1 MPSAQQ
7 VHKQA
12 YAMDLKEVIKA
23 LSAFDTGLSSEEAKR
38 RLWHFGKNVLPEQE
52 RESCFKL
59 FIDQFNNAL
68 IWLLVFATVLSLIL
82 GQAVE
87 AAAMA
92 VIILITAVLGFI
104 QEYHASKAIEALKKA
119 QARTARVLRD
129 GQVTNIASSEVVPGD
144 IMLIE
149 EGDILAA
156 DARLTEVA
164 FLRIDEASLTGESL
178 PSTKV
183 TRPFKLGTSLADQ
196 EDMAFAG
203 TVVVYGKGKGIV
215 TSTGIHTQLGY
226 IARNLK
232 EHEDV
237 KTPLQ
242 IRFTQ
247 MARQIG
253 VVAMVLIAAV
263 FVIGVLHGFSVSMML
278 ITALSLTA
286 ATIPNALPVIV
297 AVGLAF
303 GAKSLAKRRLLVKR
317 LPAAESL
324 GSVTMICTDKTGTL
338 TKNQMTVTRVF
349 ADGEVVTVTGS
360 GYSPKGEFLLGQQ
373 KVDHKRWGLL
383 CRIGS
388 LCNNARLVERDSRF
402 EVVGDPTEGALIV
415 LGRKAGFDEL
425 AEKDRL
431 KGRVEIPFD
440 SDRKRMAV
448 VCSDRS
454 GSTAYVK
461 GAPESL
467 LPLCSKYCDNGKV
480 IALTK
485 KKRAEI
491 TAMNERFAG
500 EALRVLALAYRTI
513 PPSIKKDDWSIEEV
527 ERDLV
532 FVGLAGMM
540 DPPREG
546 VSHAVQKCARAGI
559 KVMIITGDNA
569 VTAKAVAESIGLF
582 KQGDIILTGE
592 ELDQL
597 SDEALA
603 KRICSV
609 RIIARALP
617 IQKSRVVVALKR
629 NGHIVAMTGDGV
641 NDSPA
646 LKDADIGIAMGIT
659 GTDVAREVAKAV
671 LVDDNF
677 ATIVN
682 GIEEGRTIYDK
693 IIKSARYLL
702 SCNVGEITV
711 VLAAV
716 SVGMPVPML
725 PLQILLMNV
734 LTDNVPALGLG
745 LESPEE
751 SVMDR
756 PPRDPGSPPITPTL
770 FASIL
775 LFGVIMGIATL
786 IVFSEHLKEGLPH
799 ARTIAFTT
807 LVMVEMFAVQS
818 SRSLSFSWRKLNP
831 FSNMWLSGAVLLS
844 ILLQLLV
851 IYWHPMN
858 RVFGTTPLSA
868 TDWVWVLGVSA
879 MGFVLME
886 IGKYVLPG
894 FQKIGV

>member
-1 MPSAQQ
+1 MS
-7 VHKQA
+7 V
-12 YAMDLKEVIKA
+12 LKA
-23 LSAFDTGLSSEEAKR
+23 LSSFDTGLSSEEAKK
-38 RLWHFGKNVLPEQE
+38 RLWHFGKNELPEQE

-59 FIDQFNNAL
+59 FMDQFNNAL
-68 IWLLVFATVLSLIL
+68 IWLLVFATVLSIFL
-82 GQAVE
+82 GEKIE

-104 QEYHASKAIEALKKA
+104 QEYHASKAIEALKNA

-129 GQVTNIASSEVVPGD
+129 GSVTNIPSAEVVPGD
-144 IMLIE
+144 ILLIE

-156 DARLTEVA
+156 DVRLAEVA

-203 TVVVYGKGKGIV
+203 TIVVYGKGKGIV
-215 TSTGIHTQLGY
+215 TATGVHTQLGD

-232 EHEDV
+232 EHDDV

-242 IRFTQ
+242 VRFAQ

-253 VVAMVLIAAV
+253 AVAMVLIAAV
-263 FVIGVLHGFSVSMML
+263 FVIGVLHGFSISKMM

-303 GAKSLAKRRLLVKR
+303 GAKSLARRKLLVKR

-349 ADGEVVTVTGS
+349 VDGEVIDVTGS
-360 GYSPKGEFLLGQQ
+360 GYSPKGEFLLGQRRIDT
-373 KVDHKRWGLL
+373 KCLGLL
-383 CRIGS
+383 FRIGS
-388 LCNNARLVERDSRF
+388 LCNNARLVEKDSRF
-402 EVVGDPTEGALIV
+402 EIVGDPTEGALIV
-415 LGRKAGFDEL
+415 LGRKAGFDEVS
-425 AEKDRL
+425 ARDRL
-431 KGRVEIPFD
+431 SRRDELPFD

-454 GSTAYVK
+454 GSTSYVK
-461 GAPESL
+461 GAPESV
-467 LPLCSKYCDNGKV
+467 LPSCTKYCINGRV
-480 IALTK
+480 MALTK
-485 KKRAEI
+485 KKRAQI
-491 TAMNERFAG
+491 MCMNERFAG
-500 EALRVLALAYRTI
+500 EALRVLALAYRDM
-513 PPSIKKDDWSIEEV
+513 PSKMDKDALSIEKV

-532 FVGLAGMM
+532 FVGLVGMM

-546 VSHAVQKCARAGI
+546 VSHAVRKCARAGI
-559 KVMIITGDNA
+559 DVMIITGDNA
-569 VTAKAVAESIGLF
+569 VTAKAVAVSIGLF
-582 KQGDIILTGE
+582 KPGDVILSGE
-592 ELDQL
+592 DLDRM
-597 SDEALA
+597 SDDVLA
-603 KRICSV
+603 KRIGSV

-617 IQKSRVVVALKR
+617 IQKSRVVTALKR
-629 NGHIVAMTGDGV
+629 NGHVVAMTGDGV

-756 PPRDPGSPPITPTL
+756 PPRDPCAQPITPAL

-775 LFGVIMGIATL
+775 LFGVIMGLATL
-786 IVFSEHLKEGLPH
+786 IVFSEHLQYGLPY
-799 ARTIAFTT
+799 AQTMAFTT
-807 LVMVEMFAVQS
+807 LVMIEMLAVIS

-831 FSNMWLSGAVLLS
+831 FSNLWLSGAVMLS
-844 ILLQLLV
+844 VLLQLIV

-858 RVFGTTPLSA
+858 RVFGTTPLSGD
-868 TDWVWVLGVSA
+868 DWVWILGVSL

-894 FQKIGV
+894 FQKMGG